1 VKFEE
6 KDPEEKGCAET
17 MWVGSQ
23 EAAKSNG
30 GHSRTWKNDI

>member
-6 KDPEEKGCAET
+6 KEVPKGSAET
-17 MWVGSQ
+17 MQVGSQ
-23 EAAKSNG
+23 GSAKLNG